1 MLVFDV
7 VSIVPLVDN
16 YLRILTPTTAGL
28 VMIASAFPPALVIY
42 WLRDERHRPAVVW
55 FQYAMLSGILW
66 SLSFGLISLIS
77 TPPVRLI
84 ATNFYIVA
92 VPLGSIFTFMYCYEF
107 TFKKPVPR
115 SVYILFIPVLAMFI
129 MAWFNP
135 YDLIYTVDNPYQST
149 EILIPANP
157 GSVRPLVTVLMSF
170 PLVIMGGGMVVGEL
184 MRSSDTTRKIQ
195 ASIILFLIVITAVL
209 GMTKVLDLVP
219 PYFDPTP
226 IGWTLAGF
234 LFAVSIKRYQFL
246 QVSPA
251 AAQQIMDELTHLIYV
266 LDPTNT
272 VTGTNEIATAVL
284 DIERGMTNEEL
295 EQRNPELERSDT
307 DGRPD
312 EVTIS
317 IEGDTR
323 VFTHTTAALEYGYG
337 AEGEVHLLR
346 DVTELAAKEDELR
359 KQNERLSDFANEVS
373 HDLRNPLNV
382 AVGHTQLAKESRD
395 VTEHVAQIE
404 QSLER
409 MDDLIQSILAR
420 AHSGRHPDRELLSVE
435 TIAETAWGNVQ
446 TSAAS
451 LETDID
457 QELYADSGQLL
468 QLFENLFRNS
478 QEHSDGSVQIS
489 IGSTPSGFYV
499 ADNGPG
505 IPQDRRKDVFQQG
518 VTYADHGTGYGL
530 SIVSNVVAAHE
541 WSICVG
547 ESESGGA
554 RFDISG
560 IDFRQDN

>member
-1 MLVFDV
+1 MVALADSF
-7 VSIVPLVDN
+7 SGT
-16 YLRILTPTTAGL
+16 LTPTIAGL
-28 VMIASAFPPALVIY
+28 VMIASAFPPALIIY

-66 SLSFGLISLIS
+66 SLSFGLMSVVS

-107 TFKKPVPR
+107 TFKKPVPK
-115 SVYILFIPVLAMFI
+115 STYVLFIPVLAMFV

-135 YDLIYTVDNPYQST
+135 YDLIYTIDDPYQST
-149 EILIPANP
+149 EILVPANP
-157 GSVRPLVTVLMSF
+157 GSIRPVVTVLMAV

-195 ASIILFLIVITAVL
+195 SSIILFLITITAVL

-219 PYFDPTP
+219 AYFDPTP
-226 IGWTLAGF
+226 IGWTLTGL

-251 AAQQIMDELTHLIYV
+251 AEQQIMDELTHLIYV

-272 VTGTNEIATAVL
+272 VVGTNEIATAAL
-284 DIERGMTNEEL
+284 NIECGMTHEEL
-295 EQRNPELERSDT
+295 KQRNPELEDA
-307 DGRPD
+307 DGDDRPD
-312 EVTIS
+312 EITIS
-317 IEGDTR
+317 VDGDSR
-323 VFTHTTAALEYGYG
+323 VFTHSTAVLEYGHG
-337 AEGEVHLLR
+337 AEGEVNLLR
-346 DVTELAAKEDELR
+346 DVTELASKEDELR
-359 KQNERLSDFANEVS
+359 KQNERLGEFASVVS

-382 AVGHTQLAKESRD
+382 AVGHTQLAKDSQD
-395 VTEHVAQIE
+395 ITEHITQIE

-420 AHSGRHPDRELLSVE
+420 ARSGRHPDRELLSLE
-435 TIAETAWGNVQ
+435 TVAKTAWGNVR
-446 TSAAS
+446 TPAAS
-451 LETDID
+451 LETTSDR
-457 QELYADSGQLL
+457 ELHADSGQLL

-478 QEHSDGSVQIS
+478 QQHSNGPVRIS
-489 IGSTPSGFYV
+489 IGSTSSGFFV
-499 ADNGPG
+499 ADDGPG
-505 IPQDRRKDVFQQG
+505 IPQNRRDGVFQQG
-518 VTYADHGTGYGL
+518 ITHSDDGTGYGL
-530 SIVSNVVAAHE
+530 SIVSNVVTAHD
-541 WSICVG
+541 WSIDVS

-560 IDFRQDN
+560 VDFHRDN